1 MPVEGLGLGR
11 DIPACRNTDF
21 FPPTAYIAATTGASP
36 RIFGR
41 VYLSAFRRRVMTSFF
56 EQMLKHHIFAFY
68 GYLYPMNPGTSA
80 FACVDIARVTGVINR
95 GRTQPPIVRADPQT
109 RTISA
114 PSANHNSQRFANLC
128 VSEACNACSNFV
140 ESLTSSDIS
149 SLTSF
154 EK

>member
-11 DIPACRNTDF
+11 GIPACRNTDF

-56 EQMLKHHIFAFY
+56 EQMLKHHIFTFY

-80 FACVDIARVTGVINR
+80 FALAALLLLMLPFALTLRALLVLSTVAERSHQLLARTHKQEQPVRLLQIITLR
-95 GRTQPPIVRADPQT
+95 GSQT
-109 RTISA
+109 SVHQKPVMPAAISL
-114 PSANHNSQRFANLC
+114 SH
-128 VSEACNACSNFV
+128 
-140 ESLTSSDIS
+140 
-149 SLTSF
+149 
-154 EK
+154 